1 MSPPNPQPKWTT
13 AKQKLKFSKFCHAS
27 DSRQAPYGKSYT
39 IIFSFFLQSTQ
50 THSYSYFLLRISP
63 KVLIFIHTFMGS
75 TTTDID
81 ANLNSNTTT
90 DIDADLNL
98 KMLRQ
103 T

>member
-1 MSPPNPQPKWTT
+1 
-13 AKQKLKFSKFCHAS
+13 
-27 DSRQAPYGKSYT
+27 
-39 IIFSFFLQSTQ
+39 
-50 THSYSYFLLRISP
+50 
-63 KVLIFIHTFMGS
+63 MGS